1 MVNACG
7 SWAGEL
13 SASVGAPLPLLAMKH
28 AYVVTESLVDHGMHG
43 GLPNVRDHDL
53 SIYLKA
59 QGTALAIGGYESNPE
74 FWEAPEPDFA
84 FGLFDLDWDTFLQ
97 NMEGHLRRCPPIE
110 TVGIASTVCGPEA
123 FTPDHKPLVGPQPG
137 VRGFWQACGFN
148 SMGMM
153 LSGGM
158 GEQLAEWIALG
169 APSIDMF
176 AYDPAR
182 FHASTTSDARWVKDR
197 THESYAKTYAIVFP
211 SDESL
216 AGRVRASR
224 RSFSPSRRV
233 GASIKPGTASSGL
246 AGLRWGGAGRG
257 TGVTKGA
264 LRLLW
269 SVQR

>member
-1 MVNACG
+1 
-7 SWAGEL
+7 
-13 SASVGAPLPLLAMKH
+13 
-28 AYVVTESLVDHGMHG
+28 
-43 GLPNVRDHDL
+43 
-53 SIYLKA
+53 
-59 QGTALAIGGYESNPE
+59 
-74 FWEAPEPDFA
+74 
-84 FGLFDLDWDTFLQ
+84 
-97 NMEGHLRRCPPIE
+97 MEGHLRRCPPIE

-182 FHASTTSDARWVKDR
+182 FHASTTSDAMGQDR
-197 THESYAKTYAIVFP
+197 THESFAKTYAIVFP

-216 AGRVRASR
+216 AGGAQ
-224 RSFSPSRRV
+224 V
-233 GASIKPGTASSGL
+233 GALSVPRGAWVRYQARHGFERPG
-246 AGLRWGGAGRG
+246 WFEVGGAGRG